1 MKRKGFTLI
10 EMLAVIAVLG
20 ILVIMVMPNVLKSYR
35 DSKKVAFI
43 DEAKVVYTKATD
55 AYVMGKTKG
64 QKITYISNEVED
76 TTQLDLKAK
85 EDLKYTVQ
93 LDRKT
98 GKVTSFVLKNTE
110 FCIVGIGDFLN
121 DYTKE
126 QVIDYR
132 DTGSGV
138 NQTAIDLCNSET
150 YRPGTPLEVQLVD
163 KINDRVN
170 TGAKPKDLLL
180 KYNQGWYEKG
190 TERSLSTGIGE
201 NVEYK
206 IDEIPT
212 KTNYYYKG
220 SEVEGSS
227 VKVIGCDGKILVN
240 LTGQDPD
247 GKYLFL
253 GKTNAQKAT
262 SQWMPKHYKVSFTG
276 GNGQI
281 ETITVNYGEQKNLP
295 SNKDANGYGKDIKN
309 IGHKFTG
316 WLFNNSVEFNDKDP
330 LPVLTDEN
338 ENEIVNGIDHKLFK
352 FDNAKICSG
361 EQTIDNTKSF
371 VAQWIPIKYT
381 VKYDPNGGTGT
392 MAPTTDTYDSNETFR
407 ENTFTRTGY
416 TFLGWSLN
424 KNKTTADYT
433 DKSNIPNLASLE
445 GAEVTVY
452 AIWKARGY
460 VVTFD
465 MNGGEEG
472 QSTSLNATY
481 DVDINISKPSKKYT
495 VNINENDQDATLS
508 ATSVN
513 GYQTF
518 SGWSSNKSNG
528 LGSNAKNGE
537 SDADTPWDGTVTTKP
552 HFKSLRD
559 TEGSVKLTA
568 NWSSTDITLP
578 TISKTGYTCG
588 FVDNASDTTIKYNSG
603 GTYKTSNNGE
613 SVTIYAKCNLIKIT
627 LADAI
632 NRDNTSIG
640 NNVYNKTG
648 TTESEGGY
656 YTASDVYGTSYY
668 FRGNVNNNYVVFA
681 DKCWRVVRIDG
692 NGNVRLILYNKNS
705 SSCTTTG
712 NSNAF
717 VGNAQYNLTAS
728 SVGTV
733 KYYNSNLQQY
743 INTWYSNAFTSA
755 QKSKLAQ
762 TIWCADETK
771 GVVES
776 GTPAPSGSIYF
787 KARNRIVP
795 QNVTNPTMG
804 CATTG
809 HSRINSKVGFISSD
823 EIIYAGGAEKGGSY
837 FTEYHYYLLPNATS
851 NAWWVLGSNKYDNV
865 TDGAA
870 AFAVLGNNQI
880 ARNGISTDMVTSEAG
895 GLDCRRVSESLGVRP
910 MIAIVPSA
918 LITNSSQDGT
928 ASNPYIVKEN

>member
-1 MKRKGFTLI
+1 MKNKGFTLV
-10 EMLAVIAVLG
+10 EMLAVIG
-20 ILVIMVMPNVLKSYR
+20 ILGLLVILALPNVLKSYR
-35 DSKKVAFI
+35 DAKKVAFI
-43 DEAKVVYTKATD
+43 DEAKTVYTKSTD
-55 AYVMGKTKG
+55 TFTLAKIKG
-64 QKITYISNEVED
+64 RKINYISNNEED
-76 TTQLDLKAK
+76 KGELLDIENEKNLT
-85 EDLKYTVQ
+85 YTVSINN
-93 LDRKT
+93 K
-98 GKVTSFVLKNTE
+98 GVVTEFVLTNHE

-126 QVIDYR
+126 QVID
-132 DTGSGV
+132 
-138 NQTAIDLCNSET
+138 L
-150 YRPGTPLEVQLVD
+150 
-163 KINDRVN
+163 
-170 TGAKPKDLLL
+170 KDLGEGIDEELVSKCNGEIIHREGANLTLEL
-180 KYNQGWYEKG
+180 KVNDDDKRHGAEHIPNELILRYGEGWYNKKTL
-190 TERSLSTGIGE
+190 TESIT
-201 NVEYK
+201 
-206 IDEIPT
+206 IPHRD
-212 KTNYYYKG
+212 NYYYVG
-220 SEVEGSS
+220 SYYVEKKNELSDTEVISCNGSIEVDERGKAYS
-227 VKVIGCDGKILVN
+227 NGKNLYPNKQTTSIRAEAKLVKKFYIVTFKLGDKETGSINQLKCFYGDECTIPTNLDNRGYGLKIKK
-240 LTGQDPD
+240 TG
-247 GKYLFL
+247 YLFK
-253 GKTNAQKAT
+253 G
-262 SQWMPKHYKVSFTG
+262 WEYKNKLYEDGV
-276 GNGQI
+276 
-281 ETITVNYGEQKNLP
+281 TIPRITDDYDG
-295 SNKDANGYGKDIKN
+295 
-309 IGHKFTG
+309 
-316 WLFNNSVEFNDKDP
+316 EFND
-330 LPVLTDEN
+330 L
-338 ENEIVNGIDHKLFK
+338 K
-352 FDNAKICSG
+352 FDNDIICKNGYS
-361 EQTIDNTKSF
+361 ENSNQKSF
-371 VAQWIPIKYT
+371 EARWTPIKYI
-381 VKYDPNGGTGT
+381 VKYNSNGGTGT
-392 MAPTTDTYDSNETFR
+392 MAPTIDTYDSNETFR

-416 TFLGWSLN
+416 EFLGWSLD
-424 KNKTTADYT
+424 KNKKTADYE

-481 DVDINISKPSKKYT
+481 DADINISKPSKKYT

-518 SGWSSNKSNG
+518 SGWSSNKNNG

-537 SDADTPWDGTVTTKP
+537 SDADAPWDGTATTKT
-552 HFKSLRD
+552 HFKDLRD

-588 FVDNASDTTIKYNSG
+588 FVDNASDKNIKYASG
-603 GTYKTSNNGE
+603 GTYPTSNNGE
-613 SVTIYAKCNLIKIT
+613 SVTIYARCVLIKIT

-640 NNVYNKTG
+640 NNVYNATG
-648 TTESEGGY
+648 TTASEGGY
-656 YTASDVYGTSYY
+656 YTATDVYGTSYY
-668 FRGNVNNNYVVFA
+668 FRGNVNNNFVVFA
-681 DKCWRVVRIDG
+681 NKCWRVVRIDG
-692 NGNVRLILYNKNS
+692 NGNVRLILYNNNS
-705 SSCTTTG
+705 SSCTEAG

-717 VGNAQYNLTAS
+717 VGNANYNLTAS

-762 TIWCADETK
+762 TIWCADETE

-776 GTPAPSGSIYF
+776 GTPAPSGSKYF

-823 EIIYAGGAEKGGSY
+823 EIIYAGGAEKGGTY

-851 NAWWVLGSNKYDNV
+851 NAWWVLGSNKFDNV
-865 TDGAA
+865 TNGAA

-880 ARNGISTDMVTSEAG
+880 ARNGISTDMVTSKAG

-910 MIAIVPSA
+910 MIAIIPSA
-918 LITNSSQDGT
+918 IITNSSQDGT